1 MFLGVVVTTATAASV
16 VDATGDARIA
26 ALFSAGS
33 LADYRAEPG
42 FDAAARQVAESFV
55 ALYRDN
61 RVLRLVVNDQG
72 RMVIGWF
79 VISLHSEGGEGLT
92 VSRISALC
100 ERYGICSAG
109 RAAAMV
115 GLMRATGYL
124 VPAAVSADRRQRRL
138 VPTERFLTGQW
149 SRWRA
154 ILEALRPMRPH
165 AAEALAAIGD
175 PVFDRAFV
183 GDLFDHFNW
192 GFRFYRTTPELAELN
207 KRKAAVLILFSL
219 FLDRQTRDDGR
230 SVSRLSVSELAR
242 RFQVSR
248 VHVIKV
254 LREAQDRGLVR
265 RGATEGD
272 PIEVTAELIDVIG
285 RFLACCLI
293 LLDHCSR
300 RALDI
305 SAHRSAA

>member
-1 MFLGVVVTTATAASV
+1 MTTKVTSPQDAA
-16 VDATGDARIA
+16 GDARIA
-26 ALFSAGS
+26 ALFSAES
-33 LADYRAEPG
+33 MAAYRSEPG
-42 FDAAARQVAESFV
+42 FDDCARQVAESFV

-61 RVLRLVVNDQG
+61 RLLNLVVNDQG

-92 VSRISALC
+92 VSRIAALC
-100 ERYGICSAG
+100 EMHGICSAG
-109 RAAAMV
+109 RAAAII

-124 VPAAVSADRRQRRL
+124 VPAPAAGDRRQRRL
-138 VPTERFLTGQW
+138 VPTERLLTFQW

-175 PVFDRAFV
+175 PAFDRAFV
-183 GDLFDHFNW
+183 GDLFDHFSW

-207 KRKAAVLILFSL
+207 RRKAAVLVLFSL
-219 FLDRQTRDDGR
+219 FLARQTGSDGR
-230 SVSRLSVSELAR
+230 SYARLSVSELAR

-254 LREAQDRGLVR
+254 LREAQDKDLIR

-272 PIEVTAELIDVIG
+272 PVLITARLIDVMG
-285 RFLACCLI
+285 RFLACCML

-300 RALDI
+300 RALEI
-305 SAHRSAA
+305 SARRSAA

>member
-1 MFLGVVVTTATAASV
+1 MTDLAPAA
-16 VDATGDARIA
+16 GEARIA
-26 ALFSAGS
+26 ALFSAES
-33 LADYRAEPG
+33 LAAYRAEPG
-42 FDAAARQVAESFV
+42 FDAAARQMAESFV

-61 RVLRLVVNDQG
+61 PLLNLVINDQG

-92 VSRISALC
+92 VSRIAALC
-100 ERYGICSAG
+100 EQHGICSAG
-109 RAAAMV
+109 RASAII

-124 VPAAVSADRRQRRL
+124 VPAPTAADRRQRRL
-138 VPTERFLTGQW
+138 IPTERFLTGQW

-154 ILEALRPMRPH
+154 ILEALRSMRPH

-183 GDLFDHFNW
+183 GDLFDHYSW

-207 KRKAAVLILFSL
+207 QRKASLLILFSL
-219 FLDRQTRDDGR
+219 FLEHRSGDDGR
-230 SVSRLSVSELAR
+230 LFSGLSVSELAR
-242 RFQVSR
+242 RCQSSR

-254 LREAQDRGLVR
+254 LRDAQAMGLIR

-272 PIEVTAELIDVIG
+272 TIEVMPRLMDVLG
-285 RFLACCLI
+285 RFLACCLL

-300 RALDI
+300 RALDV
-305 SAHRSAA
+305 AARRDAA

>member
-1 MFLGVVVTTATAASV
+1 MTTATMTDLAPAA
-16 VDATGDARIA
+16 GDARIA
-26 ALFSAGS
+26 ALFSTQSMA
-33 LADYRAEPG
+33 AYRAEPG
-42 FDAAARQVAESFV
+42 FEAAARQVAERFV
-55 ALYRDN
+55 DLYRDN
-61 RVLRLVVNDQG
+61 RLLGLVVNDQG
-72 RMVIGWF
+72 RMVMGWF

-100 ERYGICSAG
+100 ERHGICSAG

-124 VPAAVSADRRQRRL
+124 VPAPVSADRRERRL
-138 VPTERFLTGQW
+138 IPTERFLTGQW

-165 AAEALAAIGD
+165 AADALAAIGD

-183 GDLFDHFNW
+183 GDLFDHFSW

-207 KRKAAVLILFSL
+207 QRKAAVLILFSL
-219 FLDRQTRDDGR
+219 FLARETGDDGR
-230 SVSRLSVSELAR
+230 CHARLSVSEMAR

-254 LREAQDRGLVR
+254 LREAQDKGLIR

-272 PIEVTAELIDVIG
+272 PIEVTPLLIDVIG
-285 RFLACCLI
+285 RFLACCLL

-300 RALDI
+300 RALEM
-305 SAHRSAA
+305 SAQRSAA

>member
-1 MFLGVVVTTATAASV
+1 MTDLAPAA
-16 VDATGDARIA
+16 GEARIA
-26 ALFSAGS
+26 ALFSAES
-33 LADYRAEPG
+33 LAAYRAEPG
-42 FDAAARQVAESFV
+42 FDAAARQMAASFV

-61 RVLRLVVNDQG
+61 PLLNLVINDQG

-79 VISLHSEGGEGLT
+79 AISLHSEGGEGLT
-92 VSRISALC
+92 VSRIAALC
-100 ERYGICSAG
+100 EQHGICSAG
-109 RAAAMV
+109 RASAII

-124 VPAAVSADRRQRRL
+124 VPAPGAADRRQRRL
-138 VPTERFLTGQW
+138 IPTERFLTGQW

-154 ILEALRPMRPH
+154 ILEALRSMRPH

-183 GDLFDHFNW
+183 GDLFDHYSW

-207 KRKAAVLILFSL
+207 QRKASVLILFSL
-219 FLDRQTRDDGR
+219 FLEHRSGDDGR
-230 SVSRLSVSELAR
+230 LLSGLSVSELAR
-242 RFQVSR
+242 RCQSSR

-254 LREAQDRGLVR
+254 LRDAQAMGLIR

-272 PIEVTAELIDVIG
+272 PIEVMPRLLDVLG
-285 RFLACCLI
+285 RFLACCLL

-300 RALDI
+300 RALDV
-305 SAHRSAA
+305 AARRDAA